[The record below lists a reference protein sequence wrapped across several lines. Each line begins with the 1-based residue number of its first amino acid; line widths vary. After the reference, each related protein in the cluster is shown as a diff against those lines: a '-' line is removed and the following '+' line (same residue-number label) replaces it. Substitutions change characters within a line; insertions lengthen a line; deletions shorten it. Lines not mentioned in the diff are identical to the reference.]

1 MVTLPTTSART
12 TANSPDLAAVR
23 QVLVLLVSIFLA
35 LAVLVGLSSLL
46 GTWAG

>member
-1 MVTLPTTSART
+1 MVTLPTTSSRT
-12 TANSPDLAAVR
+12 ATSRPDLAVVR
-23 QVLVLLVSIFLA
+23 QVLVLLLSIFLA